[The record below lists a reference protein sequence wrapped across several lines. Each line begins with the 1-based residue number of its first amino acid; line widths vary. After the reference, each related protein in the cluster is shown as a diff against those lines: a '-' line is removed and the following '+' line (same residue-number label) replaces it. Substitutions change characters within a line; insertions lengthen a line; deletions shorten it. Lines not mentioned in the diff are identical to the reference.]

1 MCVCQVFVDR
11 VSWLDRIGGVERP
24 LLVNLAECGLI
35 VTDEN
40 YADTL
45 GLLPGGV
52 RPRPLSAVV
61 REALCDR
68 RAGSPTVGSLA
79 DRLCAQISSR
89 SFTAGLVRLIRH
101 EHQRSGHKVGVVE
114 IKETGLSFAF
124 SALTLL
130 VGRQEGHQ
138 GSRVLL

>member
-1 MCVCQVFVDR
+1 MCVCVCARQVFVDR

-124 SALTLL
+124 SA
-130 VGRQEGHQ
+130 
-138 GSRVLL
+138 